1 MQPECPKEQEKIQA
15 LLIRISHLY
24 FSKMFQQL
32 SSTGVHPGQLPMIN
46 LLGSHEGLSQKEI
59 AERLKTKPPTVNVSL
74 KRMEHAG
81 FIERR
86 PDEKDQR
93 VSRIYLSR
101 TGRDIYGKMKIM
113 LEYNE
118 QQLLLGFTESEMCLL
133 QRFLK
138 QMLGNLE
145 QIPAEGIFKDSGQQK
160 MKTKGKDITYV

>member
-1 MQPECPKEQEKIQA
+1 MKPEETKDQDRIQA

-24 FSKMFQQL
+24 FLKMFQQL

-59 AERLKTKPPTVNVSL
+59 AERLKIKPPTVNVSL

-86 PDEKDQR
+86 ADERDQR
-93 VSRIYLSR
+93 VSRIYLSGQ
-101 TGRDIYGKMKIM
+101 GRDIYGKMKIM

-118 QQLLLGFTESEMCLL
+118 QQLLQGFTESELCLL
-133 QRFLK
+133 QRFFK

-145 QIPAEGIFKDSGQQK
+145 QIPVEGIFEVSENRK
-160 MKTKGKDITYV
+160 